1 MRGISKLCPPCDVYP
16 DGQALASLGDAAD
29 AYLESLDRLSPDRDP
44 GPFAR
49 SEFNRLAKHKLRR
62 EMYREQGSLC
72 VYCEREIAEKHPV
85 PPIEHWCPLS
95 CNPRLALHWKNLYLS
110 CPSPETCDSA
120 KGNRRLRWGDADDD
134 MPWPANFPY
143 EDFVGFT
150 SSGIIYVRS
159 DVVLE
164 ESMRRA
170 LELAINKCPD
180 GARVRPSIVNL
191 NHPKLVTARRAVVY
205 KERILMEAETM
216 GAREERAALLLDQDP
231 LPAFVSIRVAYLRK
245 QLGLGRV
252 VCR

>member
-1 MRGISKLCPPCDVYP
+1 MRGISKPCPPDDAYR
-16 DGQALASLGDAAD
+16 DGSALASIGDAEK
-29 AYLESLDRLSPDRDP
+29 AYLDRLSSERNPVS
-44 GPFAR
+44 FAR
-49 SEFNRLAKHKLRR
+49 SEFNQLAKHKLRL

-72 VYCEREIAEKHPV
+72 VYCEREIAERYPV

-95 CNPRLALHWKNLYLS
+95 RNPRLALHWKNLYLS

-150 SSGIIYVRS
+150 SRGIIYVRS

-191 NHPKLVTARRAVVY
+191 NHSMLVKARAAAVAE
-205 KERILMEAETM
+205 ERMLMEAGTM
-216 GAREERAALLLDQDP
+216 GAREERATLLLDQDP